1 MNEANLPLA
10 RYRLVCRAEDN
21 INLPAYSGSAWR
33 GLFGHALKKAV
44 CVTREPSCEPCM
56 LYRNCVYSYVF
67 ETPPPSDTE
76 VMRKYPSVPH
86 PYVLMPEPEQAT
98 LVKQGDT
105 LSVYLT
111 LLGKANQHLP
121 YLLHSFE
128 QAGERGLSASQGR
141 FKVMALAQ
149 QHQADWQTIYEA
161 GGVLKALPPAVAA
174 TPPCPEGVVTLR
186 FVTPLR
192 MRLQNREVTAATFS
206 FYALFSVLMR
216 RVSMLQTFHTDKPLV
231 LDFKGL
237 SAAAREVSVL
247 SNSLRWQDWSRYSS
261 RQKTPVKMGG
271 LVGEITLE
279 GASLAPF
286 WALLYLGQSVHVGKG
301 AVMGLGHYQISY

>member
-10 RYRLVCRAEDN
+10 RYRLVCEAKDD
-21 INLPAYSGSAWR
+21 IHLPAYSGSAWR
-33 GLFGHALKKAV
+33 GLFGHALKQAV

-67 ETPPPSDTE
+67 ETPPPADTA

-86 PYVLMPEPEQAT
+86 PYVLMPEPDQAT
-98 LVKQGDT
+98 AVKPGDT

-128 QAGERGLSASQGR
+128 KAGERGLSASQGR
-141 FKVMALAQ
+141 FKVTALAQ
-149 QHQADWQTIYEA
+149 QQLTQWQTIYKS
-161 GGVLKALPPAVAA
+161 GGVLQALAPTVGEV
-174 TPPCPEGVVTLR
+174 PPCPDGVVTLR
-186 FVTPLR
+186 FITPLR
-192 MRLQNREVTAATFS
+192 LRLQNREITHATFS

-216 RVSMLQTFHTDKPLV
+216 RISMLQTFHADQPLD

-237 SAAAREVSVL
+237 SAAAREVPIL
-247 SNSLRWQDWSRYSS
+247 SNKLRWQDWSRYSS

-271 LVGEITLE
+271 LVGEITLD
-279 GASLAPF
+279 GALLQPF

-301 AVMGLGHYQISY
+301 TVMGLGHYQISH